1 MPKKTKIVCTLGPSS
16 QTPEIIENLINSG
29 MNIARF
35 NFSHGTHEEH
45 KKRIDLVRNISK
57 KSQIPIA
64 LMLDTKGPEIRLGSF
79 ENGSI
84 IMKAGQPFTLTTRSL
99 IGNETIASVNYK
111 DLPKDISIGSHIL
124 LSDGLVTLSVERIT
138 DTEIHT
144 QILNTGKMSD
154 RKRVAIPGTILNL
167 PAISQSDIEDILF
180 GIDMHMDFIAAS
192 FIQKGED
199 IIAIRKLLED
209 NHSTIKIIAKIEC
222 QTAVQNI
229 DEIIQL
235 SDGIMVAR
243 GDLGVEIPAEKVPT
257 LQKMLIQKCNIAG
270 KPVITATQMLES
282 MCANPRPTRAET
294 SDVANA
300 ILDGTDA
307 IMLSG
312 ETANGLYPIEAVTTM
327 SRVATYTEGH
337 YPFHH
342 QTQHYAAPTTTESIG
357 KGVVKIAEDLH
368 AAAII
373 ASTEKGSTAQM
384 ISKFRPSCPIIA
396 VSPHKDI
403 IRTLQLNWGVQAILG
418 EPAKNSDEVV
428 HTAIQSALTHHLIN
442 VGDLVV
448 LTAGVPV
455 GQSGSTN
462 MIRVQ
467 VVGDILLS
475 GTGIGKGSAIGTV
488 CIADTLSNLKQRF
501 TDDCILVLKSAEPE
515 FISYMKRAKAI
526 VAEESGLTSEAA
538 IIALTLGLPAVI
550 GAKNATKILKNNDTV
565 TVDSNRDTI
574 FRGITNAR

>member
-99 IGNETIASVNYK
+99 LGNETIASVNYK

-124 LSDGLVTLSVERIT
+124 LSDGLVTLRVERIT

-222 QTAVQNI
+222 QAAVQNI

-327 SRVATYTEGH
+327 NKVATYTEEH

-488 CIADTLSNLKQRF
+488 CIADTLTNLKQRF

>member
-488 CIADTLSNLKQRF
+488 CIADTLTNLKQRF

>member
-99 IGNETIASVNYK
+99 IGNKTIASVNYK

-327 SRVATYTEGH
+327 NKVATYTEGH

-403 IRTLQLNWGVQAILG
+403 IRALQLNWGVQAILG

-488 CIADTLSNLKQRF
+488 CIADTLTNLKQRF

>member
-57 KSQIPIA
+57 KSQLPIA

-327 SRVATYTEGH
+327 NKVATYTEGH

-488 CIADTLSNLKQRF
+488 CIADTLTNLKQRF

>member
-327 SRVATYTEGH
+327 NKVATYTEGH

-488 CIADTLSNLKQRF
+488 CIADTLTNLKQRF

>member
-327 SRVATYTEGH
+327 NKVATYTEEH

-488 CIADTLSNLKQRF
+488 CIADTLTNLKQRF

>member
-222 QTAVQNI
+222 QAAVQNI

-327 SRVATYTEGH
+327 NKVATYTEEN

-488 CIADTLSNLKQRF
+488 CIADTLTNLKQRF

>member
-16 QTPEIIENLINSG
+16 QTPEIIKNLINSG

-222 QTAVQNI
+222 QAAVQNI

-327 SRVATYTEGH
+327 NKVATYTEEH

-475 GTGIGKGSAIGTV
+475 GTGIGRGSAIGTV
-488 CIADTLSNLKQRF
+488 CIADTLTNLKQRF

>member
-229 DEIIQL
+229 DKIIQL

-327 SRVATYTEGH
+327 NKVATYTEEH

-488 CIADTLSNLKQRF
+488 CIADTLTNLKQRF

>member
-222 QTAVQNI
+222 QAAVQNI

-327 SRVATYTEGH
+327 NKVATYTEEH

>member
-1 MPKKTKIVCTLGPSS
+1 
-16 QTPEIIENLINSG
+16 

-327 SRVATYTEGH
+327 NKVATYTEEH

-488 CIADTLSNLKQRF
+488 CIADTLTNLKQRF

>member
-99 IGNETIASVNYK
+99 LGNETIASVNYK

-222 QTAVQNI
+222 QAAVQNI

-327 SRVATYTEGH
+327 NKVATYTEEH

-488 CIADTLSNLKQRF
+488 CIADTLTNLKQRF

>member
-1 MPKKTKIVCTLGPSS
+1 
-16 QTPEIIENLINSG
+16 

-488 CIADTLSNLKQRF
+488 CIADTLTNLKQRF

>member
-243 GDLGVEIPAEKVPT
+243 GDLGIEIPAEKVPT

-488 CIADTLSNLKQRF
+488 CIADTLTNLKQRF

>member
-327 SRVATYTEGH
+327 NKVATYTEGH

-442 VGDLVV
+442 VGDLVA

-488 CIADTLSNLKQRF
+488 CIADTLTNLKQRF

>member
-396 VSPHKDI
+396 VSPHKNI
-403 IRTLQLNWGVQAILG
+403 IRTLQLNWGVQAILS

>member
-1 MPKKTKIVCTLGPSS
+1 
-16 QTPEIIENLINSG
+16 
-29 MNIARF
+29 
-35 NFSHGTHEEH
+35 
-45 KKRIDLVRNISK
+45 
-57 KSQIPIA
+57 
-64 LMLDTKGPEIRLGSF
+64 
-79 ENGSI
+79 
-84 IMKAGQPFTLTTRSL
+84 
-99 IGNETIASVNYK
+99 
-111 DLPKDISIGSHIL
+111 
-124 LSDGLVTLSVERIT
+124 
-138 DTEIHT
+138 
-144 QILNTGKMSD
+144 
-154 RKRVAIPGTILNL
+154 
-167 PAISQSDIEDILF
+167 
-180 GIDMHMDFIAAS
+180 MDFIAAS

-327 SRVATYTEGH
+327 NKVATYTEGH

-488 CIADTLSNLKQRF
+488 CIADTLTNLKQRF

>member
-222 QTAVQNI
+222 QAAVQNI

-327 SRVATYTEGH
+327 NKVATYTEEH

-462 MIRVQ
+462 MLRVQ

-488 CIADTLSNLKQRF
+488 CIADTLTNLKQRF

>member
-222 QTAVQNI
+222 QAAVQNI

-327 SRVATYTEGH
+327 NKVATYTEGH

-488 CIADTLSNLKQRF
+488 CIADTLTNLKQRF

>member
-222 QTAVQNI
+222 QAAVQNI

-327 SRVATYTEGH
+327 NKVATYTEEH

-488 CIADTLSNLKQRF
+488 CIADTLTNLKQRF

>member
-327 SRVATYTEGH
+327 SKVASYTEGH

-488 CIADTLSNLKQRF
+488 CIADTLTNLKQRF

>member
-16 QTPEIIENLINSG
+16 QTPEIIKNLINSG

-222 QTAVQNI
+222 QAAVQNI

-327 SRVATYTEGH
+327 NKVATYTEEH

-488 CIADTLSNLKQRF
+488 CIADTLTNLKQRF

>member
-16 QTPEIIENLINSG
+16 QTPEIIKNLINSG

-222 QTAVQNI
+222 QAAVQNI

-327 SRVATYTEGH
+327 NKVATYTEEH

-488 CIADTLSNLKQRF
+488 CIADTLTNLKQRF

-550 GAKNATKILKNNDTV
+550 GAKNATKILKTM
-565 TVDSNRDTI
+565 I
-574 FRGITNAR
+574 Q

>member
-222 QTAVQNI
+222 QAAVQNI

-327 SRVATYTEGH
+327 NKVATYTEGH

-488 CIADTLSNLKQRF
+488 CIADTLTNLKQHF

>member
-327 SRVATYTEGH
+327 SKVASYTEGH

-403 IRTLQLNWGVQAILG
+403 IRALQLNWGVQAILG

-488 CIADTLSNLKQRF
+488 CIADTLTNLKQRF

>member
-99 IGNETIASVNYK
+99 IGNETIVSVNYK

-488 CIADTLSNLKQRF
+488 CIADTLTNLKQRF

>member
-99 IGNETIASVNYK
+99 IGNKTIASVNYK

-327 SRVATYTEGH
+327 SKVASYTEGH

-403 IRTLQLNWGVQAILG
+403 IRALQLNWGVQAILG

-488 CIADTLSNLKQRF
+488 CIADTLTNLKQRF